1 MSKAVDEVTLFR
13 LLVLSLYAVGRKVHK
28 LSNRMRH
35 TAFLLLLI
43 VRSYGSQS
51 KH

>member
-1 MSKAVDEVTLFR
+1 MSKAVDEVTLSR

-35 TAFLLLLI
+35 TAFSFI
-43 VRSYGSQS
+43 AYSQVIRQPI
-51 KH
+51 

>member
-35 TAFLLLLI
+35 AAFSFI
-43 VRSYGSQS
+43 AYSQVIRQPI
-51 KH
+51 